1 MKLAKNVFSF
11 GMLLNFSLFSAPSVD
26 AEDGVIAIEEVKRED
41 KVDFE
46 KEILPIFRQ
55 NCLACHN

>member
-46 KEILPIFRQ
+46 KEI
-55 NCLACHN
+55 HN